1 MSAIE
6 RSQVFL
12 FLIKI
17 SFSLSTDIAYN
28 ESTEI
33 TVSHFPHQQ
42 HKACCASPLSVSCA
56 TCFEA
61 LARVFASAG
70 ALQTFQPTTSFFS
83 IPQH

>member
-6 RSQVFL
+6 RNQVFL

-17 SFSLSTDIAYN
+17 SFSLSTDITYN

-42 HKACCASPLSVSCA
+42 HEACCASYTQRACA

-70 ALQTFQPTTSFFS
+70 ALQTFQPTTSFYS